1 MTLPLPSPSQFRKV
15 PTVCSG
21 KEHGLIFR
29 TAAANPAFL
38 QMVTITTKPVHLI
51 FYMIKVWYP
60 QRQFPQRKYLRVD
73 LINSTAQTA
82 DASIELWCA
91 TVTTTVEMAQTRKTV
106 PVAAMSWHAPMGS
119 ASITFGNVMVK
130 MTVKMA
136 RTSWIAMALI
146 QVVTNKL
153 LNKQRQQ
160 KKILYFSVSSFKN
173 ELLIADTF
181 TFPTVGQSVHRGF
194 FIIIRSKF
202 FLYSHLLVPRG
213 YSP

>member
-1 MTLPLPSPSQFRKV
+1 
-15 PTVCSG
+15 
-21 KEHGLIFR
+21 
-29 TAAANPAFL
+29 
-38 QMVTITTKPVHLI
+38 
-51 FYMIKVWYP
+51 
-60 QRQFPQRKYLRVD
+60 
-73 LINSTAQTA
+73 
-82 DASIELWCA
+82 
-91 TVTTTVEMAQTRKTV
+91 
-106 PVAAMSWHAPMGS
+106 
-119 ASITFGNVMVK
+119 
-130 MTVKMA
+130 
-136 RTSWIAMALI
+136 MALI